1 MRHEDSQ
8 TRPAPST
15 DAPTAL
21 SGAAPRKFIGRRL
34 LAIQIAALVVATGLS
49 IAAIPLAPQIRQFP
63 GPAYL
68 VLFVLSVQ
76 SGALFMVPGFGW
88 ASIAAFTVAFDNI
101 WGPALLGTTGQ
112 VIGEMVS
119 YLLGVTGSPWIRRQR
134 GYRRVEAWMRRW
146 GVLTVFVIAA
156 VPNPFFDIAGA
167 LAGATGLGWRR
178 FMIASWAGRV
188 LKNLGFALLGLQ
200 GATVIEQFLK

>member
-8 TRPAPST
+8 TRSAPST
-15 DAPTAL
+15 KAPAEL
-21 SGAAPRKFIGRRL
+21 PGVAPPKFIGRRL
-34 LAIQIAALVVATGLS
+34 LVIQIVALVIATALS
-49 IAAIPLAPQIRQFP
+49 VAAIPLAPQIRQFP

-88 ASIAAFTVAFDNI
+88 ASIAAFTVVFDNI

-134 GYRRVEAWMRRW
+134 AYRRVEAWMQRW
-146 GVLTVFVIAA
+146 GLLTVFVIAA
-156 VPNPFFDIAGA
+156 IPNPFFDIAGA
-167 LAGATGLGWRR
+167 LAGAAGLGWRR
-178 FMIASWAGRV
+178 FMIASWTGRV
-188 LKNLGFALLGLQ
+188 LKNLGFALAGLQ
-200 GATVIEQFLK
+200 GATIIEQFLK